1 MEEVKTSIA
10 LLIAVLLQWSLTIV
24 APQFAYVDFPLL
36 IIVYVA
42 LQRESL
48 KAMLYATV
56 AGLAVDALGNGLLGA
71 GGFSKTV
78 TAFVVAEIA
87 RRVLLLDNPLLRI
100 PVIAGASALTNLI
113 YFSMHRLL
121 GQTTSAPFPETIG
134 YAALGTTVAGTIV
147 MLLIE
152 WFFSDRARMQRRANT
167 NNYSARR
174 SSNTGRRNTIRLG
187 KRI

>member
-1 MEEVKTSIA
+1 MKEVKTSVA
-10 LLIAVLLQWSLTIV
+10 LVIAVLLQWSLTRV
-24 APQFAYVDFPLL
+24 APQFAFVDFPLL
-36 IIVYVA
+36 VIVYVA

-56 AGLAVDALGNGLLGA
+56 AGIAVDALSGGLIGA

-113 YFSMHRLL
+113 YFSMNRLL
-121 GQTTSAPFPETIG
+121 GQSINQPFAETIG
-134 YAALGTTVAGTIV
+134 YAALGTTIAGTVV
-147 MLLIE
+147 MLVIE
-152 WFFSDRARMQRRANT
+152 WFFSDRARLQRRANSSSYT
-167 NNYSARR
+167 PRR
-174 SSNTGRRNTIRLG
+174 SNNRRNSIRLG
-187 KRI
+187 KRT

>member
-1 MEEVKTSIA
+1 MEQVKTTVA
-10 LLIAVLLQWSLTIV
+10 LVVAILLQWSLTIV
-24 APQFAYVDFPLL
+24 SPNFAYVDFTLL
-36 IIVYVA
+36 VIVYVA
-42 LQRESL
+42 LQRDAL
-48 KAMLYATV
+48 KAMLFATV
-56 AGLAVDALGNGLLGA
+56 SGLAVDAMSIGLLGA

-121 GQTTSAPFPETIG
+121 GQTLNASFPETIG

-152 WFFSDRARMQRRANT
+152 RFFSDRARLQRRAN
-167 NNYSARR
+167 NNSYTARR

>member
-1 MEEVKTSIA
+1 MEQVKTSVA
-10 LLIAVLLQWSLTIV
+10 LLIAVLLQLSLPII
-24 APQFAYVDFPLL
+24 APWFTYVDFPLL

-78 TAFVVAEIA
+78 TAYVVAEIA
-87 RRVLLLDNPLLRI
+87 RRVLLDNPLLRI

-121 GQTTSAPFPETIG
+121 GQTTTAPFPETIG

-152 WFFSDRARMQRRANT
+152 WFFSDRARLQRRANS
-167 NNYSARR
+167 NNYTARR